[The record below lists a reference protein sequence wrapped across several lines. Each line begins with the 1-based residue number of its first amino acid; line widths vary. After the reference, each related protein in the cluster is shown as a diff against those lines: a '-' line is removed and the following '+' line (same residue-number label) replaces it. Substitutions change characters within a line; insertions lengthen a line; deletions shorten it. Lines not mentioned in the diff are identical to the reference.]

1 MPSASVVQY
10 AHLHLIV
17 FIWGFTAVLGA
28 LISIDAIP
36 LVWYRMGV
44 ATLLLWGYLLWRRQ
58 QLRFAPRTLLAF
70 AAAGLLIALHWVTF
84 FGAVK
89 LANVSVTLA
98 IMSTGAFF
106 TAFLEP
112 VLFGRKIVLYE
123 VLLGL
128 IVIAGLYLIFD
139 IDPAYTTG
147 ILMALA
153 SAFLGALFNVINGKL
168 VQRYQAST
176 ISFYELGFG
185 ALFITI
191 YLMLSGDFNA
201 ELFTLSTADAGYL
214 FLLASVCTA
223 YAFIAAVHVMKWL
236 SPYTVMLTINLEP
249 VYGIVLALLL
259 LGDKEHMGPQF
270 YLGAAIIFATVL
282 LNGGLKLR
290 QKRKRKTLN
299 PS

>member
-1 MPSASVVQY
+1 MPSVKAVQY

-28 LISIDAIP
+28 LISIEAIP

-44 ATLLLWGYLLWRRQ
+44 ASVLMWGYLLARRQ
-58 QLRFAPRTLLAF
+58 RLRFGARTLLAF
-70 AAAGLLIALHWVTF
+70 AVAGLIIALHWITF

-112 VLFGRKIVLYE
+112 ILFGRKIVAYE

-128 IVIAGLYLIFD
+128 IVVAGLYLIFD

-176 ISFYELGFG
+176 ISFYELAFG
-185 ALFITI
+185 ALFITVF
-191 YLMLSGDFNA
+191 LAVRG
-201 ELFTLSTADAGYL
+201 ELDASIFELTSSDALYL

-236 SPYTVMLTINLEP
+236 SPYTVSLTINMEP
-249 VYGIVLALLL
+249 VYGILLALIL
-259 LGDKEHMGPQF
+259 LGDNEHMGTQF
-270 YLGAAIIFATVL
+270 YIGAGIILFTVL
-282 LNGGLKLR
+282 LNGFLKLNK
-290 QKRKRKTLN
+290 KRKRAGN
-299 PS
+299 QPS